1 MLHVFHGMKL
11 YIFIIIQYSWICLND
26 SIDYGIFFLK
36 KKPLLITSLSLSHKL
51 LCIIVEYKIYYML
64 QYIKIIKIEN
74 TFK

>member
-26 SIDYGIFFLK
+26 SIDYGIFFFL

-64 QYIKIIKIEN
+64 HYIKIIKIEN

>member
-36 KKPLLITSLSLSHKL
+36 KKTPLNNISLSLS
-51 LCIIVEYKIYYML
+51 
-64 QYIKIIKIEN
+64 
-74 TFK
+74 

>member
-64 QYIKIIKIEN
+64 HYIKIIKIEN